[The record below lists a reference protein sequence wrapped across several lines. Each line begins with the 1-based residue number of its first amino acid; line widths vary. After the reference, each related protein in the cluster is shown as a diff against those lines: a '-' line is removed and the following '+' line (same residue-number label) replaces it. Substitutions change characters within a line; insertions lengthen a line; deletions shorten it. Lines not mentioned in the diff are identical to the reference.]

1 MAADSKP
8 IDLKPTGSSEIV
20 NNIAAVRSRIAAAC
34 QRFAV
39 PENQIKL
46 LAVSK
51 TFPASAIQAAFHAGL
66 TEFGENYVQEGVEKI
81 QALSALQQRRRVT
94 DHNAGH
100 NADHHADHHAGHHAD
115 QHPGS
120 SGGIVWH
127 FIGPLQSNKTKDIA
141 EHFDWMHTVDRMK
154 IARRLSEQRPKG
166 LAPLQV
172 CIQIN
177 ISGEAS
183 KSGVTAHEAPELA
196 EAIAELPG
204 LTLRGL
210 MAIPEPATEFDQQRA
225 PFEKLCELFGKIK
238 AALPTSAQQ
247 SFNVLSMGMSADL
260 EAAIAA
266 SAPLPRTQT
275 IVRVGSAIFGQRS

>member
-1 MAADSKP
+1 MAA
-8 IDLKPTGSSEIV
+8 DLKPTDSSEIEK
-20 NNIAAVRSRIAAAC
+20 NIAAVRSRIAMAC

-94 DHNAGH
+94 DHHADHNAGH
-100 NADHHADHHAGHHAD
+100 NADHHAD

-141 EHFDWMHTVDRMK
+141 EHFDWMHTIEREK
-154 IARRLSEQRPKG
+154 IARRLSDQRPKG
-166 LAPLQV
+166 MAPLQV
-172 CIQIN
+172 CIQVN

-183 KSGVTAHEAPELA
+183 KSGVTAHEAPALA
-196 EAIAELPG
+196 QAIAQLPG

-225 PFEKLCELFGKIK
+225 PFEKLCELFGRIK
-238 AALPTSAQQ
+238 AALPTEAQQ
-247 SFNVLSMGMSADL
+247 TFNVLSMGMSADL

-266 SAPLPRTQT
+266 SALLPKTQT
-275 IVRVGSAIFGQRS
+275 MIRVGSAIFGQRS